1 MTSKRRSAF
10 ITGSGANIGR
20 AIALHLAKDGFN
32 VAINGSRDADACE
45 AVAKEARSMGVEAVV
60 LMGNIGKRADADR
73 MIKGAL
79 DAFGAI
85 DVLVNNAAIRPHQ
98 GFLEMSEA
106 EWQRVFDVNFN
117 AAFWFCRAFLPGM
130 VANGWGRV
138 VSFVGMNAIG
148 GHTGRAHVSASKHA
162 VWGMSKTLAK
172 EFGPKGITVNVISP
186 GTILGEKAD
195 AALVEA
201 SNKLKPG
208 IPVGRLGT
216 PDDLAAMVSLLAS
229 DNGGFINGQMLQI
242 NGGVVT

>member
-1 MTSKRRSAF
+1 MNVIVTGTS
-10 ITGSGANIGR
+10 SGFGQLTARTLASNGHTVFATVRDIKGR
-20 AIALHLAKDGFN
+20 NAAAAADLARIPN
-32 VAINGSRDADACE
+32 VQVVELDVTSDAA
-45 AVAKEARSMGVEAVV
+45 VEAAV
-60 LMGNIGKRADADR
+60 GDIAKRT
-73 MIKGAL
+73 G
-79 DAFGAI
+79 GAI